1 MRRGET
7 GAQALREFLC
17 LWTLVLVCT
26 AGAVDATGRS
36 MLQVRRE
43 GLRPY
48 HHTPM
53 HKDSVIGK
61 TLKEKRI
68 KDEKTEMRVR
78 KLEKGGDAELTEEL
92 LRGAAIDIASSLNCF
107 TPAQTLNGGVEVFA
121 ADIVELPC
129 NITQVIN
136 SIPMPT
142 PSAVFRRGD

>member
-1 MRRGET
+1 M
-7 GAQALREFLC
+7 
-17 LWTLVLVCT
+17 LVCA

-43 GLRPY
+43 GLRLY

-78 KLEKGGDAELTEEL
+78 ELEKGGDAELTEEL
-92 LRGAAIDIASSLNCF
+92 LRGAAIDIASSLNF
-107 TPAQTLNGGVEVFA
+107 IPALTLNGGVEVSA
-121 ADIVELPC
+121 TDIVELPC
-129 NITQVIN
+129 NITQVID
-136 SIPMPT
+136 SIPLPT